1 MGRSPRD
8 EGQRSTPPMVGTPAE
23 YVFGRYEP
31 VPIRVVAWLR
41 DQQVRI
47 LWPDGRPDV
56 IDSTRVRLAQA
67 NA

>member
-1 MGRSPRD
+1 
-8 EGQRSTPPMVGTPAE
+8 MVGTPAE